1 MLGMLLGVLSI
12 LPMSSP
18 EWPLQPA
25 APGRYGR
32 QNEIQWEWV
41 NELVCLCDKSE
52 HYLESTG
59 HHRHST
65 NWHAKQCLKLT
76 FSQLNLSVGMFLVLM
91 LTVTAVVVLLLLVLL
106 LQLSSPVQKLAT
118 HPKCIFFVRCG
129 FSFCVLPRELK
140 SDRAYRK
147 TLLLC
152 IQVGCTKSAAAVFFF
167 LVYRFFGFAAPSSKN
182 GNQRERVHFPT
193 VECGKLCGQSR
204 DGEEQC
210 GSITRK
216 HTRNQ

>member
-59 HHRHST
+59 HTHTPATIATRLT
-65 NWHAKQCLKLT
+65 DMQNNARNWLFHNWICQSVCFWCLYVNGDGGGGGAASAVTPPTL
-76 FSQLNLSVGMFLVLM
+76 FSRTKTGHTSEVYIFRTMWFFILC
-91 LTVTAVVVLLLLVLL
+91 
-106 LQLSSPVQKLAT
+106 AT
-118 HPKCIFFVRCG
+118 
-129 FSFCVLPRELK
+129 PR
-140 SDRAYRK
+140 A
-147 TLLLC
+147 
-152 IQVGCTKSAAAVFFF
+152 
-167 LVYRFFGFAAPSSKN
+167 
-182 GNQRERVHFPT
+182 
-193 VECGKLCGQSR
+193 
-204 DGEEQC
+204 
-210 GSITRK
+210 
-216 HTRNQ
+216 